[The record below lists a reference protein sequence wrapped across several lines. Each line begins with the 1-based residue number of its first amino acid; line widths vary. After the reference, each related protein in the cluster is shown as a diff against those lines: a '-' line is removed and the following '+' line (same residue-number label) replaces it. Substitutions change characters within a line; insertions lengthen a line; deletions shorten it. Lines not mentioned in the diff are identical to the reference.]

1 MKVNEEKMRSLINY
15 LRRERD
21 SYALNEEYSMESY
34 LTEIINKILDVIE
47 E

>member
-1 MKVNEEKMRSLINY
+1 MKVNKSKMIALINH